1 MKLPPLRLVIGVA
14 QRLLEKLFGAD
25 HAAGVVFQKAL
36 YLPGLRVLRHE
47 ILLHLHKLPL
57 DGLAEFHGILPAAV
71 NRHGLRPDLQQVGSG
86 SVLVLQN
93 VNLRILRVNHDGKE
107 TPVPGP
113 VKGQK
118 VQRVGRTAKH
128 ALPQPVFGLGLVGRP
143 VGFLLAADKRA
154 DFLNA
159 FGAAGG
165 QHLRHL
171 DDPVALQ
178 LQKHPVIVQ
187 LFQVIGEP
195 LVPDRQQTEE
205 AGLASPLSAHQ
216 TEHFLVFGA
225 GGKHPPDRAQQ
236 EVF

>member
-1 MKLPPLRLVIGVA
+1 M
-14 QRLLEKLFGAD
+14 
-25 HAAGVVFQKAL
+25 FQKAL

-57 DGLAEFHGILPAAV
+57 DGLAEFHGVVAAAV

-113 VKGQK
+113 VKGQE
-118 VQRVGRTAKH
+118 VQRVGRTAEH
-128 ALPQPVFGLGLVGRP
+128 ALPQPVFGLGLIGCA
-143 VGFLLAADKRA
+143 VGFLLAADERA

-205 AGLASPLSAHQ
+205 AGLASPLTAHQ
-216 TEHFLVFGA
+216 TEHFLIFGA
-225 GGKHPPDRAQQ
+225 GAEYPPDRPQK
-236 EVF
+236 EVLQHFLHIVTLVRT

>member
-1 MKLPPLRLVIGVA
+1 MA
-14 QRLLEKLFGAD
+14 
-25 HAAGVVFQKAL
+25 
-36 YLPGLRVLRHE
+36 
-47 ILLHLHKLPL
+47 
-57 DGLAEFHGILPAAV
+57 AAV

-107 TPVPGP
+107 PPVPGP
-113 VKGQK
+113 VKWQK
-118 VQRVGRTAKH
+118 VQRVGRTAEH
-128 ALPQPVFGLGLVGRP
+128 TLPQPVFGLGLIGCA
-143 VGFLLAADKRA
+143 VGFLLAADERA

-159 FGAAGG
+159 FGTAGG

-178 LQKHPVIVQ
+178 LQKHPVIIQ
-187 LFQVIGEP
+187 LFQIVTEP
-195 LVPDRQQTEE
+195 LVPDRQQAEE

-216 TEHFLVFGA
+216 TEHFLIFGA
-225 GGKHPPDRAQQ
+225 GGKHPPDGSQQ